1 MHFLNNLKLRKFW
14 RKEQRLPYYT
24 TDKLT
29 LPNAKAAK
37 AEATTN
43 ANPKAKGR
51 DCENQWED
59 IELNPGWWSWSKT
72 ANFFEAVQYCV
83 GRVVATGK
91 HTHERFLFQH
101 PMRRAILITIVF
113 LCAVF
118 LILACL
124 YHGLRYFAEMTAR
137 REWADSYS

>member
-1 MHFLNNLKLRKFW
+1 MHCLNNLKLRKFW

-24 TDKLT
+24 TDKLA
-29 LPNAKAAK
+29 LANAKAAK
-37 AEATTN
+37 VEAKT
-43 ANPKAKGR
+43 KGR
-51 DCENQWED
+51 NCENQWED
-59 IELNPGWWSWSKT
+59 IELNPGRWSWSKT

-101 PMRRAILITIVF
+101 PMRRASLIFIALF
-113 LCAVF
+113 CAVF

-124 YHGLRYFAEMTAR
+124 YQGLRYFADM
-137 REWADSYS
+137 